1 MTHIESLIYQ
11 LERDAIAHCMARH
24 GSSAIVIAQMEGRRI
39 LSRAALVTAITDEN
53 VKLRA
58 DIERIGRER
67 DDMERANKEQA
78 AEIARLNAIIAGMAT
93 LPATSEPRS

>member
-1 MTHIESLIYQ
+1 MTHIKSLIYQ

>member
-58 DIERIGRER
+58 DVERI
-67 DDMERANKEQA
+67 A
-78 AEIARLNAIIAGMAT
+78 A
-93 LPATSEPRS
+93 